1 MLRVNYGRPEPIPPA
16 QPFPLRV
23 QIEEAP
29 DPSGSRGLALMVV
42 AYLVAMFAGI
52 LLLGHLTA
60 PTLPTTQTATLN
72 K

>member
-1 MLRVNYGRPEPIPPA
+1 
-16 QPFPLRV
+16 
-23 QIEEAP
+23 
-29 DPSGSRGLALMVV
+29 MVV